1 VSDIF
6 QEVEEEVRKEQYAKL
21 WKKYGVYI
29 VAAAVG
35 LVIAVAG
42 YQAWGYFERQARIE
56 DSQRYAAAM
65 ALLESGE
72 TQAAAEQLSA
82 IVEDDGGYATLASFR
97 LAGSKLETGDREA
110 GLEIL
115 RGLAEQDAG
124 EAFGDAARLLV
135 ALHELDNGDPETLR
149 SWLEPLLAEDNAFR
163 PSALELTAILAQRE
177 GDLAKARELYQQ
189 LADDLSAPNGVRSR
203 ATSMLAVLGE

>member
-1 VSDIF
+1 MSDIF

-82 IVEDDGGYATLASFR
+82 IVEDDGGYSTLASFR
-97 LAGSKLETGDREA
+97 LAGSKLEAGDREA

-135 ALHELDNGDPETLR
+135 ALHELDNRDPETLR